1 MPAPLPPPSPRLF
14 LVDGYALIYRAFFA
28 LLSRPLT
35 TARGENTSAVWG
47 VANFLQRLLATHQ
60 PEHLGWVHDAGLSFR
75 HEKYPAYKA
84 TREKL
89 GEELQAD
96 FDRGMSRIAE
106 LLEAMHIPVLSC
118 DGYEADDVI
127 GTLAMQAIAH
137 DVNVVVVSGDKDFQ
151 QLVQPGVWLLNPG
164 RGGPASVEEQWVGV
178 ENGSERLG
186 VPPHL
191 VIDYLALV
199 GDSSDN
205 VPGVKGIGDKTAS
218 ELVNTYGPLERIIE
232 NVENITKKRPREA
245 LQAHAGLAVLSK
257 ELVTIRKDVP
267 VSLDLARLKV
277 RDPDWMRLK
286 NLYLELE
293 FQTLAKQAASAA
305 AGVTTTG
312 GGRPLGDSL
321 SIAGTPGVLPDDDP
335 ALEFP
340 PPPSLPSITTRYV
353 TADTVESMLE
363 VIAKARA
370 AGTIAVDTETL
381 IDPDSPLKVDA
392 LRSTLVGI
400 TIAVAPGEAY
410 YLPLR
415 HRARDG
421 TQVDLPLDA
430 SGDRSPDDAP
440 ESRGTER
447 GGDEI
452 VLAPPSAVPA
462 KPKKKKTTASEP
474 SSIAERALAGGPREI
489 RNLPALDSHELA
501 PLRALLE
508 DPAVRKT
515 GQNAKYDILA
525 FRRAGIRLR
534 GLDFDTMLAS
544 YVLDP
549 GRRSHGLDVLAL
561 EFLDHRMTSFDELCG
576 KGRAAIPYDQVP
588 IECARDYSC
597 EDGDM
602 TLRLRAMFEPQLE
615 AHALTKLLNEIEMPL
630 VEVLAEMEWC
640 GVSIDREWFK
650 SLKTRFQ
657 AERERVEKLI
667 YEAAGIEFN
676 INSNLQLREI
686 LFEKLGLPI
695 LKKTATGPSTDASVL
710 QELAESGH
718 ALPSLLMEYREL
730 SKLES
735 TYIDSLPLMV
745 SPHSSRIHTS
755 FNQTVASTGRL
766 SSSDPNLQNIPIRRE
781 LGRDIRRGFIPRAGW
796 TLVSADYSQIEL
808 RLLAHLSHDPAF
820 VQAFQSGGDIHR
832 QTAALIFEVPLED
845 VTSEMRGRAKTINF
859 ATIYGQGAHALSRQL
874 GVAHSE
880 AKDFITRYFER
891 FEGIRKYLD
900 SMVQLARAQGYVQ
913 TIFGRRR
920 YIPELRDR
928 NFNIRAFGERTATNS
943 PIQGSAADLIKI
955 AMIRIH
961 RALASRKLESTMILQ
976 VHDELVFE
984 TPPDELATLEA
995 LVREEMEHA
1004 ADLSV
1009 PLVVDI
1015 GKGANWVETKM

>member
-1 MPAPLPPPSPRLF
+1 MPAPFPPPSPRLF

-47 VANFLQRLLATHQ
+47 VANFLQRLLASHQ

-96 FDRGMSRIAE
+96 FDRGMSRIST
-106 LLEAMHIPVLSC
+106 LLDAMHIPVLSC

-127 GTLAMQAIAH
+127 GTLAAEAVARG
-137 DVNVVVVSGDKDFQ
+137 VNVVVVSGDKDFQ

-186 VPPHL
+186 VPPHF
-191 VIDYLALV
+191 VVDYLALV

-218 ELVNTYGPLERIIE
+218 ELVNTYGPLEQILA

-245 LQAHAGLAVLSK
+245 LQAHAELAVLSK

-267 VSLDLARLKV
+267 VSLDLDRLRV

-293 FQTLAKQAASAA
+293 FQTLAKQAADRAA
-305 AGVTTTG
+305 TGAGAGTA
-312 GGRPLGDSL
+312 RALGDTL
-321 SIAGTPGVLPDDDP
+321 SVAGTPGTLPEDDP

-340 PPPSLPSITTRYV
+340 PPPSLPSIATRYA
-353 TADTVESMLE
+353 TADTLE
-363 VIAKARA
+363 AMHDVIARARA

-400 TIAVAPGEAY
+400 TIAVSPGEAY

-415 HRARDG
+415 HRHRDG

-430 SGDRSPDDAP
+430 SGDRSPDDSP
-440 ESRGTER
+440 ESRGLER
-447 GGDEI
+447 GGDE
-452 VLAPPSAVPA
+452 VGATPAAVVAA
-462 KPKKKKTTASEP
+462 KPKKKKATTAEP
-474 SSIAERALAGGPREI
+474 SSIAERALASGRHVI
-489 RNLPALDSHELA
+489 RNLPPLDSPEMA

-515 GQNAKYDILA
+515 GQNAKYDMLA
-525 FRRAGIRLR
+525 MRRAGIRLR

-576 KGRAAIPYDQVP
+576 KGRAMIPYDQVP
-588 IECARDYSC
+588 IDCARDYSC

-602 TLRLRAMFEPQLE
+602 TLRLRALFEPQLE
-615 AHALTKLLNEIEMPL
+615 THALTRLLNEIEMPL
-630 VEVLAEMEWC
+630 VEVLAEMEWQ

-667 YEAAGIEFN
+667 YDAAGMEFN
-676 INSNLQLREI
+676 INSNPQLREI

-695 LKKTATGPSTDASVL
+695 IKRTATGPSTDASVL
-710 QELAESGH
+710 QELAEEGH

-735 TYIDSLPLMV
+735 TYIDALPAMV
-745 SPHSSRIHTS
+745 SPHTSRIHTS

-781 LGRDIRRGFIPRAGW
+781 LGRDIRRGFVPRAGW
-796 TLVSADYSQIEL
+796 TLLSADYSQIEL

-820 VQAFQSGGDIHR
+820 VTAFQSGGDIHR
-832 QTAALIFEVPLED
+832 QTAALFYDVPLD
-845 VTSEMRGRAKTINF
+845 QVTSEMRSRAKTINF

-874 GVAHSE
+874 GVAHAE
-880 AKDFITRYFER
+880 AKEFITRYFER

-900 SMVQLARAQGYVQ
+900 SMVELARAQGYVQ

-961 RALASRKLESTMILQ
+961 RALADQKLASAMILQ

-984 TPPDELATLEA
+984 APPEELESLES
-995 LVREEMEHA
+995 LVRTEMEHA
-1004 ADLSV
+1004 AELSV

-1015 GKGANWVETKM
+1015 GTGANWVETKM

>member
-1 MPAPLPPPSPRLF
+1 MPAPFPPPSPRLF

-47 VANFLQRLLATHQ
+47 IANFLQRLLASHQ

-96 FDRGMSRIAE
+96 FDRGMSRIAT
-106 LLEAMHIPVLSC
+106 LLDAMHIPVLSC
-118 DGYEADDVI
+118 EGYEADDVI
-127 GTLAMQAIAH
+127 GTLAMEAVARG
-137 DVNVVVVSGDKDFQ
+137 VNVVVVSGDKDFQ
-151 QLVQPGVWLLNPG
+151 QLVQPGIWLLNPG

-186 VPPHL
+186 VPPNL

-218 ELVNTYGPLERIIE
+218 ELVNTYGPLERILE

-245 LQAHAGLAVLSK
+245 LQAHAELAVLSK

-267 VSLDLARLKV
+267 VSLDLDRLRV

-293 FQTLAKQAASAA
+293 FQTLAKQAADRATTA
-305 AGVTTTG
+305 AGAG
-312 GGRPLGDSL
+312 GARPLGDTL
-321 SIAGTPGVLPDDDP
+321 SVAGTPGTLPEDDP

-340 PPPSLPSITTRYV
+340 PPPALPSIATRYV
-353 TADTVESMLE
+353 TVDTIEAMHE
-363 VIAKARA
+363 VIARART

-400 TIAVAPGEAY
+400 TIAVSPGEAY

-415 HRARDG
+415 HRPRDG

-430 SGDRSPDDAP
+430 SGDRSPDDSP
-440 ESRGTER
+440 ESRGLER
-447 GGDEI
+447 GGDE
-452 VLAPPSAVPA
+452 ATATPPAAVAA
-462 KPKKKKTTASEP
+462 KPKKKKATAEP
-474 SSIAERALAGGPREI
+474 SSIAERALAAGRHVI
-489 RNLPALDSHELA
+489 RNLPPLESEEMA

-515 GQNAKYDILA
+515 GQNAKYDMLA
-525 FRRAGIRLR
+525 MRRAGIRLR

-576 KGRAAIPYDQVP
+576 KGRGAIPYDQVP
-588 IECARDYSC
+588 IDCARDYSC

-602 TLRLRAMFEPQLE
+602 TLRLRALFEPQLE
-615 AHALTKLLNEIEMPL
+615 THALTRLLNEIEMPL
-630 VEVLAEMEWC
+630 VEVLAEMEWA
-640 GVSIDREWFK
+640 GVTIDREWFK

-667 YEAAGIEFN
+667 YDAAGMEFN
-676 INSNLQLREI
+676 INSNPQLREI

-710 QELAESGH
+710 QELAEAGH

-735 TYIDSLPLMV
+735 TYIDALPTMV
-745 SPHSSRIHTS
+745 SPHTSRIHTS

-781 LGRDIRRGFIPRAGW
+781 LGRDIRRGFVPRKGW
-796 TLVSADYSQIEL
+796 TLLSADYSQIEL

-820 VQAFQSGGDIHR
+820 VSAFQSGGDIHR
-832 QTAALIFEVPLED
+832 QTAALIFDVPLD
-845 VTSEMRGRAKTINF
+845 QVTSEMRGRAKTINF

-874 GVAHSE
+874 GVAHAE
-880 AKDFITRYFER
+880 AKEFITRYFER

-900 SMVQLARAQGYVQ
+900 SMVELARAQGYVQ

-961 RALASRKLESTMILQ
+961 RALADQKLASAMILQ

-984 TPPDELATLEA
+984 APAEELESLEA
-995 LVREEMEHA
+995 LVRDNMEHA
-1004 ADLSV
+1004 AELSV

-1015 GKGANWVETKM
+1015 GTGANWVETKM